1 MSKTIGELT
10 AASVPVPDDSLLEV
24 EVSGVSKQMS
34 IADLLSITGTVEQG
48 SNSNGSWVRF
58 SSGVQIC
65 YMRIAVSSTIDTAW
79 GGAYLSDLIT
89 GITYPKAFS
98 ALPSVSIFSVLEN
111 TGVFSSWAMARS
123 DESITATP
131 KFYLVRGASG
141 TAETYYV
148 SIMAIGEWE

>member
-48 SNSNGSWVRF
+48 SNSNGNYIRF

-65 YMRIAVSSTIDTAW
+65 YMRTAVSATIDNAW
-79 GGAYLSDLIT
+79 GGMYRSALIT
-89 GITYPKAFS
+89 AKTYPKAFS
-98 ALPSVSIFSVLEN
+98 ALPSVSMFSAHDN
-111 TGVFSSWAMARS
+111 TDVASLTVGGASG
-123 DESITATP
+123 SITATP
-131 KFYLVRGASG
+131 GFYLMRGTSA
-141 TAETYYV
+141 TAKTYYV
-148 SIMAIGEWE
+148 SIIAIGEWA

>member
-48 SNSNGSWVRF
+48 SNSNGIWVRF
-58 SSGVQIC
+58 SSGLQIC
-65 YMRIAVSSTIDTAW
+65 YMRTAVSATIDDAW
-79 GGAYLSDLIT
+79 GGTYISDLIT

-98 ALPSVSIFSVLEN
+98 ALPSVSIFSVHEN
-111 TGVFSSWAMARS
+111 ADVASWTVGGVSG
-123 DESITATP
+123 SITATSG
-131 KFYLVRGASG
+131 FYLGRGTSR

-148 SIMAIGEWE
+148 SSIAIGEWA

>member
-48 SNSNGSWVRF
+48 SNSNGIWVRF

-65 YMRIAVSSTIDTAW
+65 YMRTAVSATIDDAW
-79 GGAYLSDLIT
+79 GGTYISDLIT
-89 GITYPKAFS
+89 GKTYPKAFS
-98 ALPSVSIFSVLEN
+98 ALPSVSIFSVHDSQPHWTMGL
-111 TGVFSSWAMARS
+111 TSG
-123 DESITATP
+123 SITATP
-131 KFYLVRGASG
+131 GFYLVRGA
-141 TAETYYV
+141 TAGGAATYYV
-148 SIMAIGEWE
+148 LIIAIGEWA